1 MPGEMALA
9 CCTGRRPQPAGCRVT
24 RTRKGAVRDRSVR
37 VRGRPGRSR
46 APPQNDFIESSGSRF
61 GMPKCRA
68 CGGGIAQSY
77 MPMKEW
83 KMEGPICGR
92 CYSEKIFAHYPGDH
106 PRMDTG
112 KS

>member
-1 MPGEMALA
+1 M
-9 CCTGRRPQPAGCRVT
+9 
-24 RTRKGAVRDRSVR
+24 
-37 VRGRPGRSR
+37 
-46 APPQNDFIESSGSRF
+46 F

-106 PRMDTG
+106 VRVDTG